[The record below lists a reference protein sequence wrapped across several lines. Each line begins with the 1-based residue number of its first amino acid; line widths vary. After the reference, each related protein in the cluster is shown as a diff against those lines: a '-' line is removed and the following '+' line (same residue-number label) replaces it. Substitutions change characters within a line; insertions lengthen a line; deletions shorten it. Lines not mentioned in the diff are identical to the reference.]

1 MSTLPEV
8 STANFEAEVVKAN
21 VPVLVDFWA
30 PWCGPCR
37 MVAPVV
43 EAAAEEFKGK
53 MKFVKLNTD
62 QSPDLAGKFQIMGI
76 PCLIFFSA
84 GKEVDRVVGFLT
96 KEALAQKINS
106 ILARK

>member
-1 MSTLPEV
+1 MSALPEV
-8 STANFEAEVVKAN
+8 SSSNFDAEVAKSN
-21 VPVLVDFWA
+21 IPVLVDFWA

-37 MVAPVV
+37 MVAPIV
-43 EAAAEEFKGK
+43 EAASEEFKGK

-62 QSPDLAGKFQIMGI
+62 QSPDMAGKFQIMGI
-76 PCLIFFSA
+76 PCLIFFSG

-106 ILARK
+106 ILVKK

>member
-1 MSTLPEV
+1 M
-8 STANFEAEVVKAN
+8 
-21 VPVLVDFWA
+21 
-30 PWCGPCR
+30 

-43 EAAAEEFKGK
+43 EAVSEEFKGK

-76 PCLIFFSA
+76 PCLIFFSG
-84 GKEVDRVVGFLT
+84 GKEVDRVVGYLA
-96 KEALAQKINS
+96 KEALAQKIGS

>member
-1 MSTLPEV
+1 MSALPEV
-8 STANFEAEVVKAN
+8 STANFDAEVVKAN
-21 VPVLVDFWA
+21 MPVLVDFWA

-37 MVAPVV
+37 MVAPIV

-106 ILARK
+106 VLVKK